1 MPETQPLFTKP
12 CERCGEP
19 MPVILNKNGRP
30 KGRTRQFC
38 DKCRRE
44 RATQTMDEIRT
55 EEAERFDSHVDCTK
69 TEAFRLLRERG
80 VGKTNAHIVHVVYE
94 GLREWATEHQMP
106 ANRFLFKYGV
116 QATLRAW
123 SLWLKQ
129 ELERRNP
136 PSHKIHGDDMEPT
149 AIEVEDVAENATGD
163 YE

>member
-1 MPETQPLFTKP
+1 
-12 CERCGEP
+12 
-19 MPVILNKNGRP
+19 
-30 KGRTRQFC
+30 
-38 DKCRRE
+38 
-44 RATQTMDEIRT
+44 
-55 EEAERFDSHVDCTK
+55 VDCTK
-69 TEAFRLLRERG
+69 AEAFRLLKERG

-94 GLREWATEHQMP
+94 GLKEWATDHQMP

-136 PSHKIHGDDMEPT
+136 PNHKIHGDDMEPT
-149 AIEVEDVAENATGD
+149 TIEVEDVAENATGD